1 MCQARET
8 GENGLRLDAVGNFI
22 SSTVLTLSNFAQH
35 LDRYWRAGEMTMVN
49 HLTGKSTVLIWTD
62 YRFGTGLEDSDFTQT
77 GLRRAR

>member
-1 MCQARET
+1 
-8 GENGLRLDAVGNFI
+8 
-22 SSTVLTLSNFAQH
+22 
-35 LDRYWRAGEMTMVN
+35 MVN